1 MAFLDTNALAFWH
14 SLIIPCPTQES
25 DAIVWRILWNMAMA
39 RLIFFSAVCVA
50 FSRRQVEEASS
61 VSLVE
66 DASNTAIVFM
76 DELDDMDDMDE
87 EMITS
92 VPVTPRR
99 DPHDPRYELLGLDS
113 SMMEITETTNE
124 TETCG
129 TKGKPSY
136 EITGKL
142 GQGNWGA
149 VYKVRTKTGRK
160 YQYFALKVPLAA
172 NPQAAAENVKEAN
185 IMGAV
190 HCMGVLPLVEKAPC
204 VAQNGQLS
212 TAFVTKLMPGD
223 LQKWSEQASQSKK
236 NKCIEKISN
245 EIYSGLKCFH
255 KAGYVHGDIKPDNIL
270 YSSIDDQGCPED
282 IILADFGLTTK
293 VGELNTKFDHKWWK
307 ISFHI
312 PETMFDG
319 VKDPLGLTETARL
332 KNGGTVPVVTM
343 KPVLDLCS
351 FAFLLRRLV
360 PGIVSLV
367 LQEKLGKGAC
377 GKMGPGRQWS
387 LP

>member
-1 MAFLDTNALAFWH
+1 
-14 SLIIPCPTQES
+14 
-25 DAIVWRILWNMAMA
+25 MAMA

-149 VYKVRTKTGRK
+149 VYKVRTKTGRRYFK
-160 YQYFALKVPLAA
+160 TQYQYFALKVPLAA
-172 NPQAAAENVKEAN
+172 NPEAAAENVKEAN

-190 HCMGVLPLVEKAPC
+190 HCTWAC
-204 VAQNGQLS
+204 VATCGEGTLCCS
-212 TAFVTKLMPGD
+212 E
-223 LQKWSEQASQSKK
+223 WSAE
-236 NKCIEKISN
+236 
-245 EIYSGLKCFH
+245 YCFC
-255 KAGYVHGDIKPDNIL
+255 D
-270 YSSIDDQGCPED
+270 
-282 IILADFGLTTK
+282 K
-293 VGELNTKFDHKWWK
+293 VDARR
-307 ISFHI
+307 
-312 PETMFDG
+312 
-319 VKDPLGLTETARL
+319 LTEMVQAGQPIEEEQMHRR
-332 KNGGTVPVVTM
+332 KFPM
-343 KPVLDLCS
+343 KSIP
-351 FAFLLRRLV
+351 A
-360 PGIVSLV
+360 
-367 LQEKLGKGAC
+367 
-377 GKMGPGRQWS
+377 
-387 LP
+387 

>member
-1 MAFLDTNALAFWH
+1 
-14 SLIIPCPTQES
+14 
-25 DAIVWRILWNMAMA
+25 MAMA

-92 VPVTPRR
+92 VPVTPLR

-136 EITGKL
+136 EIIGKL

-160 YQYFALKVPLAA
+160 YFKTQYQYFALKVPLPA
-172 NPQAAAENVKEAN
+172 NPNAAAENVKEAN

-190 HCMGVLPLVEKAPC
+190 HCTHVLPLVEKAPC
-204 VAQNGQLS
+204 VAQHGQLR

-223 LQKWSEQASQSKK
+223 LQKWSEQASQWKK
-236 NKCIEKISN
+236 NKCLLKIFN
-245 EIYSGLKCFH
+245 EIYSGLECFH

-293 VGELNTKFDHKWWK
+293 VGQLNTKFDHKWWMGA
-307 ISFHI
+307 FHI

-319 VKDPLGLTETARL
+319 VKDPLGLTETVRR
-332 KNGGTVPVVTM
+332 NGRTEALVTM
-343 KPVLDLCS
+343 KPVLDWCS
-351 FAFLLRRLV
+351 LAFLLRRLV
-360 PGIVSLV
+360 PGTVSTV

-377 GKMGPGRQWS
+377 GKMGPDRKWS